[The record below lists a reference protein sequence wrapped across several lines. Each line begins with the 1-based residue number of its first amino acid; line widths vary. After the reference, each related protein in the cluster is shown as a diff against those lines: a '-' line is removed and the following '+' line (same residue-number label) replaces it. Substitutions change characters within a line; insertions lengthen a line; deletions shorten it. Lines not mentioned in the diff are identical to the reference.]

1 MRDNL
6 PGGHSPEGFGIFW
19 KISKTLK
26 RINGS
31 ICGIQFL
38 VVFKIYTQNGMPVS

>member
-6 PGGHSPEGFGIFW
+6 PRGHSPEGFGMLR

-26 RINGS
+26 RIKVS
-31 ICGIQFL
+31 ICVIQFL
-38 VVFKIYTQNGMPVS
+38 VVFKIYTQNGMTVS